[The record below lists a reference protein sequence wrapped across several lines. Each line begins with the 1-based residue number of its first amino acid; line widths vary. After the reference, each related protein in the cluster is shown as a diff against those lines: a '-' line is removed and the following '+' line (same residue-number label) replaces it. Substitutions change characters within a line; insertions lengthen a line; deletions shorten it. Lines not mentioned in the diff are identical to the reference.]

1 LVNLIKFF
9 GISSKSNKMINSTKN
24 EKTIGITG
32 ASGALGKELT
42 KLFRQKGYK
51 VIGFTH
57 SKTNYEINFESPNE
71 WIRWECGK
79 ESSLKKQLENIDIL
93 ILNHG
98 IYDLSRENSNYE
110 NSIEIN
116 ALSKFKFLNLFED
129 IALSND
135 SQIKKEIWINTS
147 EAEILPALNPSYEIS
162 KSLIG
167 QLVSFKK
174 NLLDKNTKKKLIIK
188 KIILGPF
195 KSELNPLGIMSPKFV
210 SKKIYDLANSKN
222 YLVIISPNPLS
233 YILFPLKEFFNFFV
247 LPNYLQVQILVSRN
261 LDLSIFQY
269 HHLKQLLYAPIE
281 QIVFH
286 LLLLRSIYH
295 LMFCKI

>member
-1 LVNLIKFF
+1 
-9 GISSKSNKMINSTKN
+9 MIDSFKN

-57 SKTNYEINFESPNE
+57 SKTNSENNLESPNK
-71 WIRWECGK
+71 WIKWECGK
-79 ESSLKKQLENIDIL
+79 ESTLKKHLEKIDIL

-98 IYDLSRENSNYE
+98 IYNLSRENFNYE
-110 NSIEIN
+110 NSLEIN
-116 ALSKFKFLNLFED
+116 ALSKFKILNLFED
-129 IALSND
+129 VALTNKS
-135 SQIKKEIWINTS
+135 STKKEIWINTS

-174 NLLDKNTKKKLIIK
+174 NLMKKDTKKKLIIK

-195 KSELNPLGIMSPKFV
+195 KSELNPIGIMSPKFV
-210 SKKIYDLANSKN
+210 SKKIIDLANSKS
-222 YLVIISPNPLS
+222 YLIIISPNPLT
-233 YILFPLKEFFNFFV
+233 YLLFPLKEFFNF
-247 LPNYLQVQILVSRN
+247 LYCQI
-261 LDLSIFQY
+261 
-269 HHLKQLLYAPIE
+269 
-281 QIVFH
+281 
-286 LLLLRSIYH
+286 IY
-295 LMFCKI
+295 KYKS

>member
-1 LVNLIKFF
+1 
-9 GISSKSNKMINSTKN
+9 MIDSIKN
-24 EKTIGITG
+24 EKTVGITG
-32 ASGALGKELT
+32 ASGSLGKELT

-57 SKTNYEINFESPNE
+57 SSNDYEINLESPNE
-71 WIRWECGK
+71 WIKWECGK
-79 ESSLKKQLENIDIL
+79 ESTLREQLKNVDIL

-98 IYDLSRENSNYE
+98 IYNLSRENSNYE

-116 ALSKFKFLNLFED
+116 ALSKLKFMNLFED

-135 SQIKKEIWINTS
+135 SLVKKEIWINTS

-174 NLLDKNTKKKLIIK
+174 NLLKEDTKKKLIIK

-195 KSELNPLGIMSPKFV
+195 KSELNPIGIMSPKFV
-210 SKKIYDLANSKN
+210 SKKIFDLAKSKS

-233 YILFPLKEFFNFFV
+233 YLLFPIKEFFNF
-247 LPNYLQVQILVSRN
+247 LYCRIIYNYKS
-261 LDLSIFQY
+261 
-269 HHLKQLLYAPIE
+269 
-281 QIVFH
+281 
-286 LLLLRSIYH
+286 
-295 LMFCKI
+295 

>member
-1 LVNLIKFF
+1 
-9 GISSKSNKMINSTKN
+9 MINPTKN

-57 SKTNYEINFESPNE
+57 SKTNYEINLESPNE
-71 WIRWECGK
+71 WIKWECGK
-79 ESSLKKQLENIDIL
+79 EYELRLHLKKIDIL

-98 IYDLSRENSNYE
+98 IYSVCRKNINYE

-129 IALSND
+129 IAITNESL
-135 SQIKKEIWINTS
+135 IKKEIWINTS

-174 NLLDKNTKKKLIIK
+174 NLMDTDTKKKLIIK

-195 KSELNPLGIMSPKFV
+195 KSELNPIGIMNPKFV
-210 SKKIYDLANSKN
+210 SKKIYDKANSKN
-222 YLVIISPNPLS
+222 YLIIISPNPLT
-233 YILFPLKEFFNFFV
+233 YLLFPLKELFNF
-247 LPNYLQVQILVSRN
+247 LYCQI
-261 LDLSIFQY
+261 
-269 HHLKQLLYAPIE
+269 
-281 QIVFH
+281 
-286 LLLLRSIYH
+286 IYRY
-295 LMFCKI
+295 KS

>member
-1 LVNLIKFF
+1 MIDSIK
-9 GISSKSNKMINSTKN
+9 NK
-24 EKTIGITG
+24 KTIGITG
-32 ASGALGKELT
+32 ASGALGKEST

-57 SKTNYEINFESPNE
+57 NKTNFEVNFESPNE
-71 WIRWECGK
+71 WITWECGK
-79 ESSLKKQLENIDIL
+79 ESALKEHLQEIDIL

-98 IYDLSRENSNYE
+98 IYNLSRENTNFE

-129 IALSND
+129 IARANESLV
-135 SQIKKEIWINTS
+135 KKEIWINTS

-174 NLLDKNTKKKLIIK
+174 NLLDKETKKKLIIK

-195 KSELNPLGIMSPKFV
+195 KSELNPIGIMSPKFV
-210 SKKIYDLANSKN
+210 SKKIYDSTNSKS
-222 YLVIISPNPLS
+222 YLIIISPNPLS
-233 YILFPLKEFFNFFV
+233 YLLFPLKEFFNF
-247 LPNYLQVQILVSRN
+247 LYCQI
-261 LDLSIFQY
+261 IYQY
-269 HHLKQLLYAPIE
+269 K
-281 QIVFH
+281 
-286 LLLLRSIYH
+286 SN
-295 LMFCKI
+295 

>member
-1 LVNLIKFF
+1 MN
-9 GISSKSNKMINSTKN
+9 N

-42 KLFRQKGYK
+42 KLFRQKGFK

-57 SKTNYEINFESPNE
+57 SKTNSEINLESPNK
-71 WIRWECGK
+71 WIKWECGK
-79 ESSLKKQLENIDIL
+79 ESALKKHLKEIDIL

-110 NSIEIN
+110 KSIEIN
-116 ALSKFKFLNLFED
+116 ALSKFKFLNLFEE
-129 IALSND
+129 IALTNKSVR
-135 SQIKKEIWINTS
+135 KKEVWINTS

-174 NLLDKNTKKKLIIK
+174 NLLNKNIQEKLIIR

-195 KSELNPLGIMSPKFV
+195 KSKLNPIGIMNPKFV
-210 SKKIYDLANSKN
+210 SKKIYDLANSKR
-222 YLVIISPNPLS
+222 YLIIISPNPLT
-233 YILFPLKEFFNFFV
+233 YILFPLKEFYNF
-247 LPNYLQVQILVSRN
+247 LYCQI
-261 LDLSIFQY
+261 
-269 HHLKQLLYAPIE
+269 
-281 QIVFH
+281 
-286 LLLLRSIYH
+286 IY
-295 LMFCKI
+295 KYKS

>member
-1 LVNLIKFF
+1 MNN
-9 GISSKSNKMINSTKN
+9 G
-24 EKTIGITG
+24 KTIGITG

-42 KLFRQKGYK
+42 KLFRQKGFK

-57 SKTNYEINFESPNE
+57 SKTKSEINLESPNE
-71 WIRWECGK
+71 WIQWECGK
-79 ESSLKKQLENIDIL
+79 ESTLKKHLKKVDIL

-116 ALSKFKFLNLFED
+116 ALSKFKLLNLFEE
-129 IALSND
+129 IALTNKSF
-135 SQIKKEIWINTS
+135 IKKEIWINTS

-174 NLLDKNTKKKLIIK
+174 NLLNKNIQEKFTIR

-195 KSELNPLGIMSPKFV
+195 KSELNPIGIMSPKFV
-210 SKKIYDLANSKN
+210 SKKIYDLANSKK
-222 YLVIISPNPLS
+222 YLIIISPNPLT
-233 YILFPLKEFFNFFV
+233 YLLFPLKEFFNF
-247 LPNYLQVQILVSRN
+247 
-261 LDLSIFQY
+261 
-269 HHLKQLLYAPIE
+269 LY
-281 QIVFH
+281 
-286 LLLLRSIYH
+286 
-295 LMFCKI
+295 CKIIYKYKS

>member
-1 LVNLIKFF
+1 
-9 GISSKSNKMINSTKN
+9 MINSTKN
-24 EKTIGITG
+24 EKTVGITG

-42 KLFRQKGYK
+42 KLFRKKGYK

-57 SKTNYEINFESPNE
+57 SKTNNEINFESPNE
-71 WIRWECGK
+71 WIKWECGK
-79 ESSLKKQLENIDIL
+79 ESSLKKQLEKIDIL

-135 SQIKKEIWINTS
+135 SLIKKEIWINTS

-167 QLVSFKK
+167 KLVSFKK

-195 KSELNPLGIMSPKFV
+195 KSELNPIGIMSPKFV
-210 SKKIYDLANSKN
+210 SEKIYDLANSKN
-222 YLVIISPNPLS
+222 YLIIISPNPLT
-233 YILFPLKEFFNFFV
+233 YLLFPLKEFFNF
-247 LPNYLQVQILVSRN
+247 LYCQI
-261 LDLSIFQY
+261 
-269 HHLKQLLYAPIE
+269 
-281 QIVFH
+281 
-286 LLLLRSIYH
+286 IY
-295 LMFCKI
+295 KYKS